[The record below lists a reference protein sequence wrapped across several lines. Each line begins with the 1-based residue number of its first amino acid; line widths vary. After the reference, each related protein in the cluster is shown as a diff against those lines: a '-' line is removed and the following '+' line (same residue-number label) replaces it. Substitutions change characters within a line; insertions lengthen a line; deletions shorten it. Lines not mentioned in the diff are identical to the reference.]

1 MVIDA
6 SLKDQQWITSA
17 GFTSLILPTTTMR
30 IGLKGDGNDGDCNE
44 EDVSKDDMIML
55 WAY

>member
-17 GFTSLILPTTTMR
+17 GFTSLILPTTAMR
-30 IGLKGDGNDGDCNE
+30 IGLTGEGGDSNCNE